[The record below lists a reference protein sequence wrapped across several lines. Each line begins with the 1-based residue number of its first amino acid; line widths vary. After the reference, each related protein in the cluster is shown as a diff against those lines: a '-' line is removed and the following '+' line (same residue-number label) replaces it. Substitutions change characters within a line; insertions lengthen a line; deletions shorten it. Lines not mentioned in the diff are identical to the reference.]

1 MLHMH
6 TLLPA
11 QLLRSAASPAAA
23 QVNTKVDMRLR
34 LDAAAWLDD
43 EIREAVKRA
52 VSGWRLR
59 AAGLLQR
66 VVGGVSARLHCY
78 LLLILG
84 LIVLVATTPPLLC
97 RRRSASTRRGSWSSP
112 RSAPAPRRECGSGAG
127 RGMMSW

>member
-59 AAGLLQR
+59 GWAVAASGWGSFRKVALLPAADPRPHCAGGYHASVAVQEKKRINKEGELVITSQR
-66 VVGGVSARLHCY
+66 
-78 LLLILG
+78 
-84 LIVLVATTPPLLC
+84 T
-97 RRRSASTRRGSWSSP
+97 RSQA
-112 RSAPAPRRECGSGAG
+112 
-127 RGMMSW
+127 